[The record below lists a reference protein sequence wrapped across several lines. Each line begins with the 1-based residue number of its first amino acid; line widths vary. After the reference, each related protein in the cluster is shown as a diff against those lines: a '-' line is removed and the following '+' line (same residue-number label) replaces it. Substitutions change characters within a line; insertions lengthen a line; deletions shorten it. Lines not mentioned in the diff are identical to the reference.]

1 MSAKVKNKKI
11 KPAPRAR
18 RGRTMSSRLS
28 SKNQVTVPIDVCR
41 KAGFTVGE
49 ELVFKIE
56 DDGKVVLQKAK
67 SRIMELAGFATE
79 AFKGFDFENERRESW
94 GE

>member
-41 KAGFTVGE
+41 KAGFTVGDQ
-49 ELVFKIE
+49 LVFKVR
-56 DDGKVVLQKAK
+56 DDGKVILEKEVGGIE
-67 SRIMELAGFATE
+67 RIFGLLNGVTDD
-79 AFKGFDFENERRESW
+79 FDWRKDRKESW
-94 GE
+94 GD